1 MGLHGILIGSTIGP
15 WLKSVL
21 GPRRLLLDFA
31 TLGAVEVAHNVL
43 VFVNV
48 LGGLDYIARCELC

>member
-1 MGLHGILIGSTIGP
+1 MGLPTCRVLIGSTIGP
-15 WLKSVL
+15 WVKSVL

-31 TLGAVEVAHNVL
+31 TLCAVEVVPNVL

-48 LGGLDYIARCELC
+48 FGDSTIKYSEV